1 MSPGAV
7 VVVAPVASTKRAIT
21 WPHTISRHGRR
32 AATTDDESHLR
43 WKVHPTSFIRPERGV
58 NAPSELRSCLSWS
71 HTPASENFGRVSFA
85 TLHFCLA
92 NTRTTSSPA
101 GPLRRAR
108 SQMADYD
115 AANIT
120 DSTDWLG
127 TPLPGLSPVESA
139 LRCRVCRDFYKTP
152 MLTTCLHTFCSL
164 CIRRSLANDGRC
176 PACRAPEQESKL
188 RWNGSLDEAV
198 DAYVKARPTVLS
210 FARDGPQGSRH
221 SPKRKLEHETSPDSS
236 ENASRK
242 RLRSSARLSRARGEE
257 ATAEMVR
264 QEVEV
269 IEDSADEE
277 YEENRMYPFPRH
289 PNSTIHI
296 C

>member
-1 MSPGAV
+1 
-7 VVVAPVASTKRAIT
+7 
-21 WPHTISRHGRR
+21 
-32 AATTDDESHLR
+32 
-43 WKVHPTSFIRPERGV
+43 
-58 NAPSELRSCLSWS
+58 
-71 HTPASENFGRVSFA
+71 
-85 TLHFCLA
+85 
-92 NTRTTSSPA
+92 
-101 GPLRRAR
+101 
-108 SQMADYD
+108 MADYD
-115 AANIT
+115 SANIT

-198 DAYVKARPTVLS
+198 DAYIKARPMVLS
-210 FARDGPQGSRH
+210 FARAGPPESRH
-221 SPKRKLEHETSPDSS
+221 FPKRKLEHEPSQDSG
-236 ENASRK
+236 EDTSRK
-242 RLRSSARLSRARGEE
+242 RLRSSTRLSRARGEE

-277 YEENRMYPFPRH
+277 YEENRMCPFLNF
-289 PNSTIHI
+289 PNGAIKI